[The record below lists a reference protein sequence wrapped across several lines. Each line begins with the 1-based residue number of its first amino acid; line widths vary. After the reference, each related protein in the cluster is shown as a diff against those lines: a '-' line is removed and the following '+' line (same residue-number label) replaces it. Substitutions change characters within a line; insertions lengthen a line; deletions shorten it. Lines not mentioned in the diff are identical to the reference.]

1 MQITNNLKLHTA
13 DALARADKY
22 LAIVAWAV
30 KRYTPKGSLAVNV
43 KGTPTSYSRTD
54 TRAWHPKLT

>member
-22 LAIVAWAV
+22 LAIVSWAV
-30 KRYTPKGSLAVNV
+30 KRYTRKGSLAINV
-43 KGTPTSYSRTD
+43 GGAPAAYSRIETL
-54 TRAWHPKLT
+54 AWHRYMA